1 MTPTALTP
9 PPPASPPRPDPRAD
23 LHAQARALE
32 TAFLA
37 EMLKSADTVRMASG
51 LEGADEVQPF
61 EPFLAEAQA
70 RALVAAG
77 GLGLTES
84 LVAALA
90 RATDRT
96 NNGATHGARA

>member
-1 MTPTALTP
+1 MHLTP
-9 PPPASPPRPDPRAD
+9 PAPRPTGHADPRAD
-23 LHAQARALE
+23 LRVQARALE
-32 TAFLA
+32 TAFVA
-37 EMLKSADTVRMASG
+37 EMLKTAGTARMQSG

-77 GLGLTES
+77 GLGLTDS

-90 RATDRT
+90 RRADR
-96 NNGATHGARA
+96 GAA